1 MKPYYVLLALFCGSV
16 LHAQD
21 IPQTKTETDSMAH
34 SVKGNLIKF
43 NPVPLAWGTGSLTYE
58 RKVKGR
64 LVAGATVNYRPQ
76 SGAPFKSTL
85 QKVFERD
92 DSEGD
97 ATFEIEKLKYS
108 NFSFAPEI
116 KLYLGKKG
124 AFQGFYIAA
133 FAKIE
138 TTKIKYEYQF
148 EELILLGEDPN
159 LPLTGNIKAFSG
171 GIYFGVQWHLGKNIY
186 LDWQIIGG
194 NYGSANIDIKANK
207 NLSAEEQ
214 AELQGFAEDLK
225 DSFDK
230 IDYEINDKGIRLK
243 GKMPWAGLRTGLSVA
258 YRF

>member
-1 MKPYYVLLALFCGSV
+1 MKLYYVLFALFCGGV
-16 LHAQD
+16 LYAQD
-21 IPQTKTETDSMAH
+21 IPQTKIEADSMAPP
-34 SVKGNLIKF
+34 VKGNLIKF
-43 NPVPLAWGTGSLTYE
+43 NPVPLAWGTGSITYE

-64 LVAGATVNYRPQ
+64 LVAGATVNYRPT

-85 QKVFERD
+85 QKMFEAD

-97 ATFEIEKLKYS
+97 ATFEIDKLKYS

-124 AFQGFYIAA
+124 AFHGFYIAA

-138 TTKIKYEYQF
+138 TTKIKYDYQF
-148 EELILLGEDPN
+148 DELIAFEEDLN
-159 LPLTGNIKAFSG
+159 LPLTGKIKAFSG

-194 NYGSANIDIKANK
+194 NYGSATIDVYSNR

-214 AELQGFAEDLK
+214 AELQDFAEDLK
-225 DSFDK
+225 ESFDK
-230 IDYEINDKGIRLK
+230 IDYEINDKGIQLK
-243 GKMPWAGLRTGLSVA
+243 GKMPWVGLRTGLSVA

>member
-1 MKPYYVLLALFCGSV
+1 MKPYYILFTLFCCSV
-16 LHAQD
+16 LYAQD
-21 IPQTKTETDSMAH
+21 FLQTETDSIVNP
-34 SVKGNLIKF
+34 VKANLVKF
-43 NPVPLAWGTGSLTYE
+43 NPVPLAWGMGSLTYE
-58 RKVKGR
+58 RKVVGR

-85 QKVFERD
+85 QKIFESEDNKD
-92 DSEGD
+92 DASFD
-97 ATFEIEKLKYS
+97 IDKLKYS

-124 AFQGFYIAA
+124 AFHGFYIAA

-138 TTKIKYEYQF
+138 TTKIDYTYRF
-148 EELILLGEDPN
+148 DELIFLGEDPN
-159 LPLTGNIKAFSG
+159 LPLTGKIKAFSG
-171 GIYFGVQWHLGKNIY
+171 GIYFGAQWHLGKNIY

-194 NYGSANIDIKANK
+194 NYGSANIDINASK

-214 AELQGFAEDLK
+214 AELKDFAEDLK
-225 DSFDK
+225 DSFDN
-230 IDYEINDKGIRLK
+230 IDYEINDKGRKLK